1 MCQALCS
8 LRVGL
13 QGCTLLTEEGNLGV
27 PSAYGGLSIPSNP
40 NVSPVTSGE
49 VMTQRHDTHR
59 AHSMF
64 AYAARKAVKP
74 RTSEQNRLI
83 FVPWFDPCTFIVI
96 CQSLFIS

>member
-1 MCQALCS
+1 MSDHAMKPYQRKQGQEQAVCQALCS

-49 VMTQRHDTHR
+49 VMTQRHDT
-59 AHSMF
+59 
-64 AYAARKAVKP
+64 
-74 RTSEQNRLI
+74 
-83 FVPWFDPCTFIVI
+83 
-96 CQSLFIS
+96 QST